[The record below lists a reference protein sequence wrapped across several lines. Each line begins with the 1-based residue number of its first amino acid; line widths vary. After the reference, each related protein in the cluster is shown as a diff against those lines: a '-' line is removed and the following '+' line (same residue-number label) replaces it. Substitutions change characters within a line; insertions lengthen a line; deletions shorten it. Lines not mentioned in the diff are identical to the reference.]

1 MLLRLVLLFSL
12 LHLSSAFLW
21 ELLGGLGGGLGGG
34 GGYAP
39 PPPPM
44 YPPPPPP
51 CQAPPPYYPPPQP
64 MPPPPPKYYAPPPP
78 QYSAP
83 QPMPYAEP
91 PPPPPPPQYAA
102 PQSVSYAESP
112 PPYPIGGSYKKRHRT
127 KRSAELMGT
136 SSDIQCNNIQLKKVM
151 KKVMTE
157 DEAES
162 RTNLNDALR
171 GKGTPMAVFCTSSP
185 FTFTVSEVAEFCVV
199 QNVRVT
205 CYVFSF

>member
-1 MLLRLVLLFSL
+1 MLLRLELLLSL
-12 LHLSSAFLW
+12 VSLSSAFLW
-21 ELLGGLGGGLGGG
+21 ELLGGIGGGLGGG

-64 MPPPPPKYYAPPPP
+64 MPPPPPPKYYPPPP

-91 PPPPPPPQYAA
+91 PPPPPPQYAA
-102 PQSVSYAESP
+102 PQPVSYAESP
-112 PPYPIGGSYKKRHRT
+112 PPYLTAGSYKKRHRT
-127 KRSAELMGT
+127 KRSAELIGT
-136 SSDIQCNNIQLKKVM
+136 SSDIQCNSKELEKVM

-157 DEAES
+157 DETES

-171 GKGTPMAVFCTSSP
+171 GRGTPMAVFCTSSP
-185 FTFTVSEVAEFCVV
+185 FTFTLSQVTEFCVV
-199 QNVRVT
+199 EDVRVT